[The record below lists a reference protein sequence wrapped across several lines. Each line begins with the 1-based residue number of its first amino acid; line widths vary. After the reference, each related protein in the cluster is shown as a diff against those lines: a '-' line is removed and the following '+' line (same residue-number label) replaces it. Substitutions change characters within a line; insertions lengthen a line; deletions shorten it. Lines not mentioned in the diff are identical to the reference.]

1 MNETGFALRGESVES
16 IARSLRERGPG
27 RATGYGIERIGA
39 GALGV
44 VEREVAEIV
53 RQALS
58 QDVGDLLVGGWKT
71 YSRLMTAARR
81 SVKHPGRKEEVVL
94 GAHTVTWTY
103 EPKVEVLVDGKGVNT
118 LEFVLT
124 VDFELEPL
132 VLEVRDGYLE
142 AVAAGRGSVTTL
154 LTLEGWTILPTKET
168 PIEDL
173 TVLVPLRKPI
183 RLVSS
188 ATRPDPG

>member
-1 MNETGFALRGESVES
+1 MNKAGFALRSESVES
-16 IARSLRERGPG
+16 IAHALHERGPG
-27 RATGYGIERIGA
+27 RATRYGIERIGA
-39 GALGV
+39 GALTV
-44 VEREVAEIV
+44 VDREVAEIV

-103 EPKVEVLVDGKGVNT
+103 EPKVEVLVEGKVVNK

-124 VDFELEPL
+124 VDLELEPL

-142 AVAAGRGSVTTL
+142 AVAAGRGNVTTV
-154 LTLEGWTILPTKET
+154 LTLEGATILPTKET

-173 TVLVPLRKPI
+173 AVLVPLRKPI
-183 RLVSS
+183 RLVGSG
-188 ATRPDPG
+188 ARPHAG